1 MGKNNN
7 KRERHLNP
15 QPFLS
20 DNDSHAKRSKF
31 KVPKPKSRHHSEKA
45 EEEQNE
51 ELISST
57 MSSKIL
63 KQALAQQKEIQDEAS
78 LQNPNSALLFAQEY
92 VTPKGAAADDAQTD
106 DDDIDGFDGFSET
119 QSRFGA
125 DDVSHSLA
133 LLKLF
138 FLKKFLGFCL
148 VTENPWENTN
158 FQEEIDEEDER
169 VLEAFLA
176 KDAAPQRTLADIIVE
191 KLKQQDPITASGS
204 QLFWFFSFWISEI
217 ASVASV
223 V

>member
-138 FLKKFLGFCL
+138 FKKKFLWFCL

>member
-1 MGKNNN
+1 MTAM
-7 KRERHLNP
+7 
-15 QPFLS
+15 LS
-20 DNDSHAKRSKF
+20 DPNSKYPSPNRATTRRRRRRSRTRSSYPPPWVPRFSNKLWLSRKRFRTRLASKTLTAPCF
-31 KVPKPKSRHHSEKA
+31 SLKNMSPPKAPPPMMLRLTTMTSMALTASLKLRADLAPMMLVTHS
-45 EEEQNE
+45 
-51 ELISST
+51 LC
-57 MSSKIL
+57 SKI
-63 KQALAQQKEIQDEAS
+63 
-78 LQNPNSALLFAQEY
+78 
-92 VTPKGAAADDAQTD
+92 
-106 DDDIDGFDGFSET
+106 
-119 QSRFGA
+119 
-125 DDVSHSLA
+125 
-133 LLKLF
+133 F
-138 FLKKFLGFCL
+138 FFHFLWFCL

>member
-20 DNDSHAKRSKF
+20 DNDSHAKRPKF

-92 VTPKGAAADDAQTD
+92 VTPKGAAAADDAQTD

-133 LLKLF
+133 LLKTF
-138 FLKKFLGFCL
+138 FF
-148 VTENPWENTN
+148 
-158 FQEEIDEEDER
+158 
-169 VLEAFLA
+169 
-176 KDAAPQRTLADIIVE
+176 
-191 KLKQQDPITASGS
+191 
-204 QLFWFFSFWISEI
+204 
-217 ASVASV
+217 
-223 V
+223 

>member
-7 KRERHLNP
+7 KRERQLNP

-31 KVPKPKSRHHSEKA
+31 KVPKPKSHHQSEKA
-45 EEEQNE
+45 EENE

-63 KQALAQQKEIQDEAS
+63 KQALAQQKEIQDEAN

-138 FLKKFLGFCL
+138 FFKKFLWFCL

>member
-7 KRERHLNP
+7 KRERQLNP

-20 DNDSHAKRSKF
+20 DNDGHAKRSKF
-31 KVPKPKSRHHSEKA
+31 KAPKPKSRHQSEKA
-45 EEEQNE
+45 DEENE

-63 KQALAQQKEIQDEAS
+63 KQALAQQKEIQDEAN

-92 VTPKGAAADDAQTD
+92 VTPKGAAAAADAQTDD

-133 LLKLF
+133 LLKIFLF
-138 FLKKFLGFCL
+138 HFLWFCL
-148 VTENPWENTN
+148 VTENPWENTIL
-158 FQEEIDEEDER
+158 QEEIDEEDER

-204 QLFWFFSFWISEI
+204 QLFWFFNCISCLI
-217 ASVASV
+217 V
-223 V
+223 VIFSY

>member
-7 KRERHLNP
+7 KRERQLNP

-20 DNDSHAKRSKF
+20 DNDGHAKRSKF
-31 KVPKPKSRHHSEKA
+31 KAPKPKSRHQSEKA
-45 EEEQNE
+45 DEENE

-63 KQALAQQKEIQDEAS
+63 KQALAQQKEIQDEAN

-92 VTPKGAAADDAQTD
+92 VTPKGAAAAADAQTDD

-133 LLKLF
+133 ILKIFCFIFFGSVWLLRIRGKIQFCRRRLTKRMRECWRRF
-138 FLKKFLGFCL
+138 WQKMQLPNALLPILLSKNSSSKIQLLLQVHNYFGFL
-148 VTENPWENTN
+148 
-158 FQEEIDEEDER
+158 
-169 VLEAFLA
+169 
-176 KDAAPQRTLADIIVE
+176 
-191 KLKQQDPITASGS
+191 
-204 QLFWFFSFWISEI
+204 I
-217 ASVASV
+217 ASVV
-223 V
+223 

>member
-138 FLKKFLGFCL
+138 FLKTFLWFCL

>member
-20 DNDSHAKRSKF
+20 DNDSNAKRSKF
-31 KVPKPKSRHHSEKA
+31 KVPKPKSHHQSEKA
-45 EEEQNE
+45 EENE

-63 KQALAQQKEIQDEAS
+63 KQALAQQKEIQDEAN

-133 LLKLF
+133 LLNF
-138 FLKKFLGFCL
+138 FFF
-148 VTENPWENTN
+148 
-158 FQEEIDEEDER
+158 
-169 VLEAFLA
+169 
-176 KDAAPQRTLADIIVE
+176 
-191 KLKQQDPITASGS
+191 
-204 QLFWFFSFWISEI
+204 FFSFSL
-217 ASVASV
+217 VLFGY
-223 V
+223 

>member
-92 VTPKGAAADDAQTD
+92 VTPKGAAANDAQTD

-138 FLKKFLGFCL
+138 FLKKFLWFCL

>member
-63 KQALAQQKEIQDEAS
+63 KQALAQQKEIQDEAN
-78 LQNPNSALLFAQEY
+78 LQKPNSALLFAQEY

-138 FLKKFLGFCL
+138 FFKKFLWFCL